1 MNYRPSI
8 TILGV
13 PFDNVTSS
21 EALDRIEQ
29 MVTSRKPH
37 YLATANVDF
46 LVQARE
52 DIELRRILFDADL
65 ILCDGTPLLWVSRLL
80 GNPLPERVAGADV
93 VPRLIQLAAEKKY
106 RLFLLGATPDSV
118 SRAAANLR
126 EAYPDLIIAGHYSP
140 PFNKLIEMDHEQI
153 KARILAA
160 KPDVLL
166 VSFGCP
172 KQEKWIAM
180 HYRTLG
186 VPVAAGVGATIDFLA
201 GKVSRAPVWM
211 RRSGLEWVYRMIQE
225 PRRLFRRYFKD
236 LWIFSW
242 SILAQWWALQ
252 FQNGRTHSTGNTQ
265 SSSSHC
271 APDALHQVVVCPAE
285 LDAMVAR
292 ADALQTADIIADGR
306 DCFLQMAGVTSID
319 STGVGYLIGLQKK
332 LRIVGRELVLIAPG
346 APVRRAL
353 GLMRINEFFLTAAD
367 LPSAQYLLQVR
378 ARERATAVTLRT
390 AAAVTP
396 LAWQGEITAA
406 NAGQVWE
413 NTRAYL
419 EAPRQERE
427 LTLDLSDVRFIDSSG
442 LGLMIRAKR
451 LAQKRGAKL
460 VFKGIQPAVR
470 NVMKIARL
478 EEYLEYEAAPDSK
491 SLPKRSP
498 IWREV
503 FSLPEVVVPSPL
515 RPAHPA
521 EAMERPAPIFGASD
535 AEPVTN
541 AALATSHE

>member
-1 MNYRPSI
+1 MNARPPI

-21 EALDRIEQ
+21 EALDRIDQ
-29 MVTSRKPH
+29 MVASRKPH

-52 DIELRRILFDADL
+52 DVELRRILFDADL

-126 EAYPDLIIAGHYSP
+126 QAYSDLIVAGYYSP
-140 PFNKLIEMDHEQI
+140 PFNKLIEMDHEEI

-211 RRSGLEWVYRMIQE
+211 RRSGFEWVYRLIQE
-225 PRRLFRRYFKD
+225 PRRLFRRYVKD

-242 SILAQWWALQ
+242 SILAQWRALQ
-252 FQNGRTHSTGNTQ
+252 LRQNRTYLPTVETNSF
-265 SSSSHC
+265 SSHC
-271 APDALHQVVVCPAE
+271 TPDAPYQVVVCPAK
-285 LDAMVAR
+285 LDAMA
-292 ADALQTADIIADGR
+292 AETDALLIADITANGR
-306 DCFLQMAGVTSID
+306 NCFLQMAGVTSID
-319 STGVGYLIGLQKK
+319 STGVGYLIGMQKK
-332 LRIVGRELVLIAPG
+332 LRNAGRELVLIAPS
-346 APVRRAL
+346 APVHRAL
-353 GLMRINEFFLTAAD
+353 NLMRIKEFFSSAAD
-367 LPSAQYLLQVR
+367 IASAQYVLQVR
-378 ARERATAVTLRT
+378 AREQSAAVTLRT

-396 LAWQGEITAA
+396 LVWHGEITAA
-406 NAGQVWE
+406 NARQVWE

-419 EAPRQERE
+419 EARRSERG
-427 LTLDLSDVRFIDSSG
+427 LALDLTDVRFIDSSG
-442 LGLMIRAKR
+442 LALMIRAKK
-451 LAQKRGAKL
+451 LARQQGATLLFRGL
-460 VFKGIQPAVR
+460 QPAVK
-470 NVMKIARL
+470 NVIHIARL
-478 EEYLEYEAAPDSK
+478 EEFLHHDEPPHSE

-498 IWREV
+498 TWREIL
-503 FSLPEVVVPSPL
+503 SLPEAVPL
-515 RPAHPA
+515 AARQTAHPA
-521 EAMERPAPIFGASD
+521 EPSFDSILP
-535 AEPVTN
+535 EPVTN
-541 AALATSHE
+541 AALATSMNK

>member
-1 MNYRPSI
+1 MNARPPI

-21 EALDRIEQ
+21 EALARIDQ
-29 MVTSRKPH
+29 MIASRKPH

-52 DIELRRILFDADL
+52 DVELRRILFDADL

-106 RLFLLGATPDSV
+106 RLFLLGAAPDSV

-126 EAYPDLIIAGHYSP
+126 DAYPNLVIAGYYSP
-140 PFNKLIEMDHEQI
+140 PFNKLIEMDHDEI

-201 GKVSRAPVWM
+201 GKVARAPVWM
-211 RRSGLEWVYRMIQE
+211 RRSGLEWVYRLIQE
-225 PRRLFRRYFKD
+225 PRRLFRRYVKD

-252 FQNGRTHSTGNTQ
+252 LRNNRTYIPTAKTNSF
-265 SSSSHC
+265 SSQC
-271 APDALHQVVVCPAE
+271 NADASHQVVVCPTT
-285 LDAMVAR
+285 LDAQAAE
-292 ADALQTADIIADGR
+292 ADTLKCSEILVHGQH
-306 DCFLQMAGVTSID
+306 CFLQMAGVTSID

-332 LRIVGRELVLIAPG
+332 LRSTGRELVLIAPS
-346 APVRRAL
+346 ASVRRAL
-353 GLMRINEFFLTAAD
+353 ELMRIKEFFSFAAD
-367 LPSAQYLLQVR
+367 VASAQHVLQVR
-378 ARERATAVTLRT
+378 AREQSTTVTLRT

-396 LAWQGEITAA
+396 LVWHGEITAA
-406 NAGQVWE
+406 NARQVWE

-419 EAPRQERE
+419 EAPRSERD
-427 LTLDLSDVRFIDSSG
+427 LALDLTDVRFIDSSG
-442 LGLMIRAKR
+442 LALMIRAKK
-451 LAQKRGAKL
+451 LARQQGAKL
-460 VFKGIQPAVR
+460 LFRGLQPAVK
-470 NVMKIARL
+470 NVIQIAHL
-478 EEYLEYEAAPDSK
+478 EEFLHHDEPPDSE
-491 SLPKRSP
+491 PFPRRSP
-498 IWREV
+498 TWRDI
-503 FSLPEVVVPSPL
+503 FSLAEAVAPIAP
-515 RPAHPA
+515 RTAHPA
-521 EAMERPAPIFGASD
+521 EPSFNSILR
-535 AEPVTN
+535 EPVTN
-541 AALATSHE
+541 APLATSMNK

>member
-1 MNYRPSI
+1 MNARPSI
-8 TILGV
+8 TILGI
-13 PFDNVTSS
+13 PFDNITSS
-21 EALDRIEQ
+21 EALNRIDQ
-29 MVTSRKPH
+29 MVASRKPH

-52 DIELRRILFDADL
+52 DVELRRILFDADL

-126 EAYPDLIIAGHYSP
+126 AAFPGLIIAGYYSP
-140 PFNKLIEMDHEQI
+140 PFNKLIEMDHDEI

-180 HYRTLG
+180 HYRELG

-201 GKVSRAPVWM
+201 GKIPRAPVWM
-211 RRSGLEWVYRMIQE
+211 QGSGFEWVYRLIQE
-225 PRRLFRRYFKD
+225 PRRLFRRYIKD

-242 SILAQWWALQ
+242 SILAQCWALQ
-252 FQNGRTHSTGNTQ
+252 IRNNRTHGRANAKSI
-265 SSSSHC
+265 SSSSTSN
-271 APDALHQVVVCPAE
+271 APHQFVVCPTKLDAMAAEADALHIAGVV
-285 LDAMVAR
+285 
-292 ADALQTADIIADGR
+292 ADGR

-332 LRIVGRELVLIAPG
+332 LRSAGRDVVLIAPS
-346 APVRRAL
+346 ASVRRAL
-353 GLMRINEFFLTAAD
+353 KLMRINEFFF
-367 LPSAQYLLQVR
+367 SAPNLASARYLLQVR
-378 ARERATAVTLRT
+378 AREQSASVTLRT

-396 LAWQGEITAA
+396 LVWHGEITAA
-406 NAGQVWE
+406 NARQVWE

-419 EAPRQERE
+419 EAPRRERE
-427 LTLDLSDVRFIDSSG
+427 LALDLSDVRFIDSSG
-442 LGLMIRAKR
+442 LGLLIRAKR
-451 LAQKRGAKL
+451 LAGQQGAKL
-460 VFKGIQPAVR
+460 AFRGIQPAVK
-470 NVMKIARL
+470 NVIQIARL
-478 EEYLEYEAAPDSK
+478 EEFLQNDDAPDSK
-491 SLPKRSP
+491 SSPKRSAT
-498 IWREV
+498 WRNA
-503 FSLPEVVVPSPL
+503 FGLPEALAPVAL
-515 RPAHPA
+515 RTAHPA
-521 EAMERPAPIFGASD
+521 EASNDPIVP
-535 AEPVTN
+535 EPVTN

>member
-1 MNYRPSI
+1 MNCRPSI

-13 PFDNVTSS
+13 PFDNVTSC
-21 EALDRIEQ
+21 EALDRIDQ
-29 MVTSRKPH
+29 MIASRNPH

-52 DIELRRILFDADL
+52 DLELRRILFDADL

-93 VPRLIQLAAEKKY
+93 VPRLIQRAAEKKY

-118 SRAAANLR
+118 SRAAANLCD
-126 EAYPDLIIAGHYSP
+126 AYPALIIAGYYSP
-140 PFNKLIEMDHEQI
+140 PFDKLIEMDHDEI

-180 HYRTLG
+180 HYHTLG

-201 GKVSRAPVWM
+201 GKIARAPVWM
-211 RRSGLEWVYRMIQE
+211 RRSGFEWVYRLIQE
-225 PRRLFRRYFKD
+225 PRRLFRRYVKD

-242 SILAQWWALQ
+242 SILAQWWTLQ
-252 FQNGRTHSTGNTQ
+252 FRNNRPHPAAITKSL
-265 SSSSHC
+265 SSHC
-271 APDALHQVVVCPAE
+271 TPNAPHQIVVCPTK
-285 LDAMVAR
+285 LDAIA
-292 ADALQTADIIADGR
+292 AEDDALQIAGIIDDGR

-319 STGVGYLIGLQKK
+319 STGVGYLISLQKK
-332 LRIVGRELVLIAPG
+332 IRKAGRELVLIAPS
-346 APVRRAL
+346 ASVRRAL
-353 GLMRINEFFLTAAD
+353 RLMRINEFFFSAPD
-367 LPSAQYLLQVR
+367 LASAQYLLQVR
-378 ARERATAVTLRT
+378 AREQTSAVTLRT

-396 LAWQGEITAA
+396 LVWHGEITAA
-406 NAGQVWE
+406 NARQVWQD
-413 NTRAYL
+413 TRAYF
-419 EAPRQERE
+419 EAPRPERE
-427 LTLDLSDVRFIDSSG
+427 LALDLSDVRFIDSSG
-442 LGLMIRAKR
+442 LGLLIRAKK
-451 LAQKRGAKL
+451 LARQQGIKL
-460 VFKGIQPAVR
+460 VFMGIQPAVK

-478 EEYLEYEAAPDSK
+478 EEFLQNDDTPDTR

-498 IWREV
+498 TWRDV
-503 FSLPEVVVPSPL
+503 FSLPEAVAPVAPRTAP
-515 RPAHPA
+515 PADA
-521 EAMERPAPIFGASD
+521 SYDPILP
-535 AEPVTN
+535 EPVNN